1 MARTATDRLL
11 TRAEVERLVGLRR
24 SAIYSLMRAGKFP
37 LPLKISG
44 NAVRWRLSEIEAW
57 IDALPRA
64 RGHRES
70 TSAAA

>member
-1 MARTATDRLL
+1 MAHTTTDRLL

-37 LPLKISG
+37 VPLRISG

-57 IDALPRA
+57 IDALPRSH
-64 RGHRES
+64 GHR
-70 TSAAA
+70 AA